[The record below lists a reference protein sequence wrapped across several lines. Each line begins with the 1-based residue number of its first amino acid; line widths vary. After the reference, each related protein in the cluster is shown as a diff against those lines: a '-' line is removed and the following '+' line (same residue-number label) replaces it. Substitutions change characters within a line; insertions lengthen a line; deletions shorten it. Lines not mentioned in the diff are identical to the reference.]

1 MLARRAISPRRKRDT
16 GKCSGQICLVI
27 LRALSLART
36 FWIRYTSVQM
46 RTKPRKAKRA
56 VDSIVVPVR
65 MPIEMVDQ
73 LRKIAEQDTIPL
85 STAARQ
91 AIARDLK
98 AAA

>member
-1 MLARRAISPRRKRDT
+1 
-16 GKCSGQICLVI
+16 
-27 LRALSLART
+27 
-36 FWIRYTSVQM
+36 M